1 MAKKAALSVR
11 ISASTKQ
18 ALEQTAI
25 KDRRSVASLVDK
37 IMADYLQAART
48 NRPRKYKTPDDVAN
62 ANLMDLRLPTGKT
75 LSQSTASELAA
86 VGHAY
91 NQLAKNTAFQERLA
105 GAKLGGL
112 LTGSKPKKRKT

>member
-18 ALEQTAI
+18 GLEKAAA

-37 IMADYLQAART
+37 IMADYLEAART
-48 NRPRKYKTPDDVAN
+48 NRPRKYKTPDEVDG
-62 ANLMDLRLPTGKT
+62 ANLMNMRLPTVTT

-86 VGHAY
+86 AGQAY
-91 NQLAKNTAFQERLA
+91 NQLAKNTAFQEQ
-105 GAKLGGL
+105 
-112 LTGSKPKKRKT
+112 